1 MSITYQSQYKIISA
15 SNILIFLLII
25 PKINILDISNYHQ
38 GIRIE
43 NLISM
48 VLCILILLNT
58 KKFKINYDYKF
69 YFFCFFIFL
78 SYLVGALNN
87 VNISIVS
94 ALRIF
99 EYFVFLIFFSNFKL
113 DYKKLIIFFKIL
125 FVVNLIFCFLQY
137 HDIIGF
143 YSSRGYIE
151 PDFTLWRATGIFSG
165 SWELSFITSVTYF
178 IICHYDKKKIS
189 FYFFLTLIILYLAG
203 NRGVAISF
211 LIANLFLFVGRFK
224 INVFHLVI
232 LFLILF
238 ISYFFVLK
246 YYNLDFFILFESL
259 LRLIFLNENIFADN
273 FSLKGDQYYSW
284 AYRLKDWTF
293 HADLFNLNIFT
304 NLFGAGYT
312 SLYYESFILRVLF
325 ANGVIGFFVLCILVL
340 KIKFYMI
347 IFLLM
352 AGLSLDYVVSFK
364 MFIILFL
371 YFKYSKSLKE

>member
-25 PKINILDISNYHQ
+25 PKINLLNISNYHQ

-69 YFFCFFIFL
+69 YLFCFFIFL

-87 VNISIVS
+87 VNISIAS

-259 LRLIFLNENIFADN
+259 LKLIFLNENIFADN

-284 AYRLKDWTF
+284 AYRLKDWAF